1 VALELQIGDE
11 DSIEKFSKR
20 TVKVMMVLSDEIGN
34 KEFVQRVSLNLY
46 QIYQLLFSYEY
57 GVWIFFQENGLS
69 FLNSLRIVDK
79 NFIKLWS
86 FSEDVL

>member
-1 VALELQIGDE
+1 MALELQIGDE

-57 GVWIFFQENGLS
+57 GVWIFFSGKWFKLS
-69 FLNSLRIVDK
+69 KQF
-79 NFIKLWS
+79 
-86 FSEDVL
+86 EDC

>member
-1 VALELQIGDE
+1 MALELQIGDE